1 MSAEFDDP
9 RSAARAI
16 TRVLI
21 GTDPQIAEQLVD
33 SLTAADGWDFRPVVV
48 HPTEVNLDRKD
59 DEFDVYL
66 VDASTLDPLVSR
78 DLGERPVIA
87 ICPDLSMSLNRA
99 RAAGA
104 FDLLS
109 PDEVDTRTIER
120 IIRYALDQARA
131 FHQARE
137 AKARHDLILRAANDG
152 LWEWDLRTDEVRY
165 STRFRQL
172 FGIQEETIG
181 DTREVWFSRVHHDD
195 LPGLRADIRAHID
208 GRSAIHQFEHRI
220 RQRDG
225 SFRWVLSRGL
235 VRRDRWG
242 RAIALAGS
250 LTDINR
256 RKRAESLGAPHG
268 LHDELTGLPSRRV
281 LIERLEQAIDK
292 SHRDPEYRF
301 SVLFLNLD
309 RFKVLND
316 SIGLESADRILAQ
329 LAGRLRSCVA
339 EGTLVCRYG
348 GDEFAILLEGL
359 EDFDGAEALADT
371 IHDTLRQPFQL
382 DEQTIFTTVSI
393 GITNSDRSYERPAEV
408 IRDAGAA
415 TSRAKRRGKS
425 RSSTFETAMRQ
436 EALNTL
442 RTQMQLR
449 EAIVRQQFEVYY
461 QPIVALGSCRLT
473 GFEALVR
480 WNHPKRGIIG
490 PVEFI
495 ALAEE
500 TGLIVP
506 IGQFVL
512 REACS
517 QMAAWHRRYPDSD
530 DVTIS
535 INLSGHQL
543 GSPTLVTDM
552 EEILD
557 DTGLRPDAVKLEITE
572 STLIDD
578 PTTAQRILTRLRDR
592 GIKLYIDDFG
602 TGYSSLS
609 YLHRFSI
616 DGLKIDKSFVD
627 MVGQDDRKAAIVPS
641 IVGLAHNL
649 GMGVVAEG
657 VETPAQARELTLL
670 DCAEAQGYL
679 YSRPV
684 PRDQAAELIERRILC
699 DDDYLRA

>member
-1 MSAEFDDP
+1 LAAAPSWTFDV
-9 RSAARAI
+9 SVA
-16 TRVLI
+16 
-21 GTDPQIAEQLVD
+21 
-33 SLTAADGWDFRPVVV
+33 
-48 HPTEVNLDRKD
+48 HPTEIDFDRVD
-59 DEFDVYL
+59 DFELYIVDV
-66 VDASTLDPLVSR
+66 STLDPHVNPSEAEGR
-78 DLGERPVIA
+78 RPVLAIA
-87 ICPDLSMSLNRA
+87 SDADTTTLERV
-99 RAAGA
+99 RGAGA
-104 FDLLS
+104 LDLLS
-109 PDEVDTRTIER
+109 REDINPRVLERTIR
-120 IIRYALDQARA
+120 HALEHAASSKSLR
-131 FHQARE
+131 
-137 AKARHDLILRAANDG
+137 DLRSSHELLLRAANDG
-152 LWEWDLRTDEVRY
+152 LWQWDLDTDRISY
-165 STRFRQL
+165 SARWRQL
-172 FGIQEETIG
+172 FGLSEDEVS
-181 DTREVWFSRVHHDD
+181 DNRDVWFSRVHQDD

-208 GRSAIHQFEHRI
+208 GLAVVHQFEHRI

-225 SFRWVLSRGL
+225 GFRWVLSRGL

-242 RAIALAGS
+242 RAIELSGS

-256 RKRAESLGAPHG
+256 RKRAEALAAPHA
-268 LHDELTGLPSRRV
+268 LHDELTGLPSRHM
-281 LIERLEQAIDK
+281 LIERLEIAIDQA
-292 SHRDPEYRF
+292 RRNPEFRF

-316 SIGLESADRILAQ
+316 SIGLDSADRILTQ
-329 LAGRLRSCVA
+329 LAERLRRCVP

-348 GDEFAILLEGL
+348 GDEFAILMEGHEKF
-359 EDFDGAEALADT
+359 EDADT
-371 IHDTLRQPFQL
+371 LAAQIHDTLRQPFEL
-382 DEQTIFTTVSI
+382 DEQTIFTTASI
-393 GITNSDRSYERPAEV
+393 GITNSARNYERAAEV
-408 IRDAGAA
+408 IRDAGVA

-425 RSSTFETAMRQ
+425 RSSTFDTAMRQ

-480 WNHPKRGIIG
+480 WNHPKRGLIG
-490 PVEFI
+490 PIEFI

-517 QMAAWHRRYPDSD
+517 QMATWRRRYPDAD
-530 DVTIS
+530 DVSIS

-543 GSPTLVTDM
+543 NSPTLVTDI
-552 EEILD
+552 EQALD
-557 DTGLRPDAVKLEITE
+557 DAGLSPNAVKLELTE

-578 PTTAQRILTRLRDR
+578 PINATRILARLRDR

-609 YLHRFSI
+609 YLHRFAI

-627 MVGQDDRKAAIVPS
+627 MVGRDDRKAAIVPS

-657 VETPAQARELTLL
+657 VETREQARELTLL

-684 PRDQAAELIERRILC
+684 PRDQAALLIEQRILGEP
-699 DDDYLRA
+699 